1 MLGMVDKEN
10 PPDTNDRLNPKKI
23 AFINAYTE
31 LGSQTFHNASASARK
46 AGYSAHSSGAIG
58 HRLLRQSKIDDEI
71 KRRDKET
78 WDWDFDTWS
87 REVLKSASQVDAKH
101 SNRPRYLE
109 LIGKSKGFIG
119 ENARTT
125 NNLFVLSSS
134 DLEAIREKLTKSN
147 NGTFLEAQTSDNPA
161 TKTITIDAKC
171 SDAS

>member
-1 MLGMVDKEN
+1 MLKDDN
-10 PPDTNDRLNPKKI
+10 PQESSDRLNPKKI

-31 LGSQTFHNASASARK
+31 LGAQTFHNASASARK
-46 AGYSAHSSGAIG
+46 AGYSAHSSGVIG
-58 HRLLRQSKIDDEI
+58 YRLLRQPKIDQEI

-87 REVLKSASQVDAKH
+87 REVLKSAGEVDAKH

-125 NNLFVLSSS
+125 NNLFVLSAS
-134 DLEAIREKLTKSN
+134 DLESIREKLLKINNRPSLSVEASYNVIDDSSETSSN
-147 NGTFLEAQTSDNPA
+147 AINH
-161 TKTITIDAKC
+161 K
-171 SDAS
+171 